1 MMEEYNSYWGG
12 IMSKQYDVVVI
23 GGGAGGLFAASV
35 ANALGARTCIVE
47 KTRLGG
53 DCTWF
58 GCVPSKALL
67 KSAQV
72 YRYINNL
79 PKYGLKFK
87 NNVDVDANK
96 VMSHVR
102 GIVDEIATHH
112 PHEVFEKRGID
123 IIIGPPAFVD
133 KTSIKVNHEILTGK
147 KYILCTGSRPDI
159 PPIEGLGE
167 IDYLT
172 NENIFELEALP
183 RSMIVLGGGPVGL
196 ELSQAMNR
204 LGVDVTIVKRSKG
217 VLPRDD
223 VDVVKVLEESLKKEG
238 VKILTGKKT
247 VKFKKTEKGVVVTL
261 ESSDGSKQEIEAERV
276 LIATGRVPNL
286 EGLALENAGVKYDQA
301 GLEVNDYLQTTNP
314 NIFACGDIASRY
326 KFSHV
331 AAYQAS
337 VSVRNALFKRV
348 AWSKVDYSN
357 VAWATFTDP
366 EIAHLGQTEEEVV
379 RSGKKYK
386 VYTNEYT
393 GSDRSVTDIEK
404 QGFVK
409 IITDNKG
416 ILLGAHIAGANA
428 GEVIQGF
435 LIAKSLKIP
444 VTKLTRV
451 MYIYPTL
458 SELVKKTAAKP
469 LLEKMDNPLI
479 KLLLK
484 ILRKK

>member
-1 MMEEYNSYWGG
+1 MNR
-12 IMSKQYDVVVI
+12 KYDIVII

-35 ANALGARTCIVE
+35 ANKLGAKTCLID
-47 KTRLGG
+47 KIRLGG

-58 GCVPSKALL
+58 GCIPSKALL
-67 KSAQV
+67 KSAQISKHV
-72 YRYINNL
+72 NNL
-79 PKYGLKFK
+79 SEYGLKSRNK
-87 NNVDVDANK
+87 IDLDANN
-96 VMSHVR
+96 VMSHVQ
-102 GIVDEIATHH
+102 GIVNEIAAHH

-123 IIIGPPAFVD
+123 IIIGPPVFID
-133 KTSIKVNHEILTGK
+133 RTSIKINNEIVTGK
-147 KYILCTGSRPDI
+147 KFILCTGSHPAIPD
-159 PPIEGLGE
+159 IEGLDQ

-172 NENIFELEALP
+172 NENIFDLEVLP
-183 RSMIVLGGGPVGL
+183 KSLIVLGGGPVGI

-204 LGVDVTIVKRSKG
+204 LGVDVTIVKRSEG
-217 VLPRDD
+217 ILPKDD
-223 VDVVKVLEESLKKEG
+223 VDVVNVLQESLKKEG
-238 VKILTGKKT
+238 LKILTGKKT
-247 VKFKKTEKGVVVTL
+247 VRFRKTDKGVTVSL
-261 ESSDGSKQEIEAERV
+261 ESKDGGKQEIEADRV
-276 LIATGRVPNL
+276 LVATGRVPNL
-286 EGLALENAGVKYDQA
+286 EGLGLEMAGIKYDEE

-357 VAWATFTDP
+357 VTWATFTDP
-366 EIAHLGQTEEEVV
+366 EIAHLGQTEEEVI

-386 VYTNEYT
+386 VYTNDYT
-393 GSDRSVTDIEK
+393 GSDRAVTDMETE
-404 QGFVK
+404 GYVK
-409 IITDNKG
+409 IITDKKG
-416 ILLGAHIAGANA
+416 MLLGAHIAGSNA

-444 VTKLTRV
+444 VAKLAQV

-469 LLEKMDNPLI
+469 LVEKMDSPLI
-479 KLLLK
+479 KFVLK
-484 ILRKK
+484 VLRKK